1 MRVGCRK
8 EREKKI
14 TQAVKTTPHIK
25 QGKGAALVRGTI
37 ILLHQENKKNINRD
51 REGCRLDL
59 KPSPDES

>member
-37 ILLHQENKKNINRD
+37 ILLHQEKRIRKISIGIGRVA
-51 REGCRLDL
+51 GLT
-59 KPSPDES
+59 